1 MPKFHGQIFSKYFSP
16 FLEWDLFVRES
27 TAYRVLKEKGLCDRG
42 IVPDFYGTIPNIQP
56 ALWPNLQEFH
66 QDELPA
72 NAVLI
77 EYIRN
82 LHEVDLSNFSPKAL
96 LKLGEMLSEINSL
109 GILHGDPFPR
119 NMMIVGGEQAADNR
133 VMWIDF
139 DSAQTLPPDN
149 LSERNKQWFAQE
161 TALMQEFVGA
171 LVSFLKYPR
180 LGIV

>member
-1 MPKFHGQIFSKYFSP
+1 
-16 FLEWDLFVRES
+16 
-27 TAYRVLKEKGLCDRG
+27 
-42 IVPDFYGTIPNIQP
+42 
-56 ALWPNLQEFH
+56 
-66 QDELPA
+66 
-72 NAVLI
+72 
-77 EYIRN
+77 
-82 LHEVDLSNFSPKAL
+82 
-96 LKLGEMLSEINSL
+96 
-109 GILHGDPFPR
+109 
-119 NMMIVGGEQAADNR
+119 MIVGGEQAADNR